1 MFYRST
7 SFFTGEKLKLN
18 IQGIFEI
25 HFRSMETDKYEELGE
40 LDTIQSKFKNFD
52 FSKLCG
58 IIYAKPDKDRKLKNF
73 EL

>member
-1 MFYRST
+1 
-7 SFFTGEKLKLN
+7 
-18 IQGIFEI
+18 
-25 HFRSMETDKYEELGE
+25 METDKYEELGE